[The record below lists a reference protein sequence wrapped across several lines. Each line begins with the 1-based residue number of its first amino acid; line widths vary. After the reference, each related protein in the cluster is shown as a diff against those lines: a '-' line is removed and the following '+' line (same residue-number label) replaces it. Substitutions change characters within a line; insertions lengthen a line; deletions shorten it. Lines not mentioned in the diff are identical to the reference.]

1 MYRNLFLLAFVALM
15 FFTCTPKSNTSI
27 EKERTDIANLE
38 KSLKEAKDVNKDK
51 ETAATLIQKSLDYVE
66 KHPQDSLSPEVL
78 FKAAD
83 VSRGL
88 GNYEE
93 AIRLWTKVYTEY
105 QSYEKAADALFLK
118 GFTYDKD
125 LNDKAQ
131 AKQYLTLFM
140 RKYPKHP
147 LIKDVQLLLN
157 YNQRNKSDLDLIKEF
172 KKKSDGAAL
181 E

>member
-1 MYRNLFLLAFVALM
+1 MYRNLFLLAILVLFI
-15 FFTCTPKSNTSI
+15 FSCSPKSETSI
-27 EKERTDIANLE
+27 EKERIAIAKLE
-38 KSLKEAKDVNKDK
+38 KTLKEVKDVNKDK
-51 ETAATLIQKSLDYVE
+51 ETAATLVQKSLDYVE
-66 KHPQDSLSPEVL
+66 NHPKDTLSPEVL

-88 GNYEE
+88 GNYKE

-105 QSYEKAADALFLK
+105 ESYEKAADALFLK

-147 LIKDVQLLLN
+147 LTKDVQLLLN
-157 YNQRNKSDLDLIKEF
+157 YNQDNKSDLELIREF